1 MGVKIRIASVWQ
13 GAGEVVSVSC
23 VPAVGDTSGEKVTFG
38 NLLPDFKSEP
48 SWF

>member
-23 VPAVGDTSGEKVTFG
+23 VPAVGDTSGEKVAFKIWEQIT
-38 NLLPDFKSEP
+38 KSEP